1 MPGTYSYNSDG
12 LSAGSQQINQI
23 STQLIDVI
31 QQLTAQTLAALQEW
45 VGDNH
50 ELYNE
55 IKGLW
60 DRAAS
65 QVSQD
70 AAQASAALES
80 IRQELDNGEAQGR
93 QRWASL

>member
-1 MPGTYSYNSDG
+1 ME
-12 LSAGSQQINQI
+12 
-23 STQLIDVI
+23 TQ
-31 QQLTAQTLAALQEW
+31 TSAALQEW

-50 ELYNE
+50 ELYGQ
-55 IKGLW
+55 IKDLW
-60 DRAAS
+60 RNAAS
-65 QVSQD
+65 QVSQS